1 MVLGLLLPIIGLLV
15 YIFKPK
21 MLFIYWILVN
31 PILCPVL
38 CLAGGI
44 YDLDG
49 TVDFLSTVPGY
60 LSYLFIVI
68 ILLRF
73 SKHQKSLYSLKKSLI
88 ILLILCF
95 YFFFQSII
103 TNFSL
108 QYIYLNIKE
117 AVFIIL
123 PLMVMIFDKRT
134 IPDLKHVFV
143 VVSFIAIVEL
153 LFVFL
158 NSLGVRTYVAWYEHV
173 LRTQEFENLA
183 TGTFFNGA
191 GLADWICVLFLFV
204 SVDFFSRRVIP
215 FKYFLT
221 FTVVSSI
228 CLLAAGSRMPIVLTA
243 ISFTLLIFLYAK
255 KYKFLFVFILLIAF
269 GTLNWLGSYQGGEIS
284 KNDGVNRI
292 VEGLTSFTQN
302 KKNKE
307 DDGSTVR
314 LSEKLIDEY
323 FYRAPLFGNGRE
335 SLGDKAYSISDSLSE
350 VTNLRADAHFAF
362 MLVEF
367 GIVGLLLYLLYFY
380 NIFRDI
386 TRGKQ
391 YAKKIVTVVFVSF
404 TIFSITEGGLWDNS
418 LFPYTYIY
426 FLGLSESEGKL
437 NILRGL

>member
-1 MVLGLLLPIIGLLV
+1 
-15 YIFKPK
+15 
-21 MLFIYWILVN
+21 MLFLYWILIY

-38 CLAGGI
+38 CLVGGI

-49 TVDFLSTVPGY
+49 TVDFLSMVPGN
-60 LSYLFIVI
+60 LSYLFILI
-68 ILLRF
+68 IVLRF
-73 SKHQKSLYSLKKSLI
+73 SKYNNSLASLKKTLSV
-88 ILLILCF
+88 LLVLCF

-117 AVFIIL
+117 AIFVVL
-123 PLMVMIFDKRT
+123 PLMVMIIDKRT
-134 IPDLKHVFV
+134 IPNLKHVFV
-143 VVSFIAIVEL
+143 VVSLIVILQL

-158 NSLGVRTYVAWYEHV
+158 NSLGIRAYVAWYEHI

-191 GLADWICVLFLFV
+191 GLADWICVIFLFV

-215 FKYFLT
+215 LKYFLI
-221 FTVVSSI
+221 FSVISAI
-228 CLLAAGSRMPIVLTA
+228 CLLSAGSRMPIVLTA
-243 ISFTLLIFLYAK
+243 LSFTLLIFLYAK
-255 KYKFLFVFILLIAF
+255 KYKFLFVFIILIAY
-269 GTLNWLGSYQGGEIS
+269 GTLSWLGSYQGGEIS

-323 FYRAPLFGNGRE
+323 FYRSPLFGNGRE
-335 SLGDKAYSISDSLSE
+335 SLGDNAYSISDSLSE

-367 GIVGLLLYLLYFY
+367 GIVGLFLYLLYFY

-386 TRGKQ
+386 SRGKQ
-391 YAKKIVTVVFVSF
+391 YARKIVTVVFVSF

-426 FLGLSESEGKL
+426 FLGLSESEGKF
-437 NILRGL
+437 NILRGVS